1 MHEFGIAEAVLET
14 VEHRAD
20 GRRVRRARVRA
31 GALLRIAPAALN
43 QAFCLAAAGT
53 VAEGATLDLVIEPAR
68 LICRGCGHSALCAD
82 PLTICG
88 LCGGIDVD
96 TEGGD
101 SLVLESIQLDPDTTA
116 EVSHVPGH
124 SRRDRGDPAG
134 PD

>member
-1 MHEFGIAEAVLET
+1 MHEFGIAEAVVDA
-14 VEHRAD
+14 VERRAK

-31 GALLRIAPAALN
+31 GALLRIAPQAMD
-43 QAFCLAAAGT
+43 QAFCLAATGT
-53 VAEGATLDLVIEPAR
+53 VAQDAELDLVIEPAR

-88 LCGGIDVD
+88 LCGGIDID

-101 SLVLESIQLDPDTTA
+101 SLVLESIQLDPDTTVEA
-116 EVSHVPGH
+116 SHVPGN
-124 SRRDRGDPAG
+124 SGRDRGDPAG

>member
-1 MHEFGIAEAVLET
+1 MHEFGIAEAVVDA
-14 VEHRAD
+14 VERRAA

-31 GALLRIAPAALN
+31 GALLRIAPHALD
-43 QAFCLAAAGT
+43 QAFCLASAGT
-53 VAEGATLDLVIEPAR
+53 VAEGATLDLVIEPVR
-68 LICRGCGHSALCAD
+68 LICRGCGHSAMCAD

-101 SLVLESIQLDPDTTA
+101 SLVLESIQLDPDITA
-116 EVSHVPGH
+116 EASYVPGY
-124 SRRDRGDPAG
+124 SGRDRGDSAR